1 MTIDN
6 LTEAALEGR
15 LLFHEGELWHVER
28 VEVEQIDA
36 VHRPTMTGGEL
47 TEYLNRTFSATLR
60 HPNRTGITLELDGA
74 IAPNRELLFPRMI
87 KV

>member
-1 MTIDN
+1 
-6 LTEAALEGR
+6 
-15 LLFHEGELWHVER
+15 
-28 VEVEQIDA
+28 
-36 VHRPTMTGGEL
+36 MTGGEL